1 MQTVRV
7 IVQEIECMICN
18 VTLQPLCKFVIAKL
32 FSIVFNLRGFS
43 IYLPVVR
50 GDALAPLLNL
60 VCGYYKERKIDLV
73 LITVYLYKLS

>member
-1 MQTVRV
+1 M
-7 IVQEIECMICN
+7 
-18 VTLQPLCKFVIAKL
+18 
-32 FSIVFNLRGFS
+32 
-43 IYLPVVR
+43 VR